1 MVSFYVVIQKNSGKI
16 CPFQI
21 IIFFYVYLSRVFI
34 SDVTKHSPAAVCG
47 LRDGDRIVEIN
58 GSSINT
64 STYESILD
72 RIKQHMAHD
81 DLELLVLDK
90 KSVHWYRE
98 RNYPITS
105 RTLPTIVHI
114 EPIINDTNLE
124 IQSSEVPTTH
134 TKMVGFAGRFTF
146 FISKFSVKNYHLDR
160 RVSKTGL

>member
-1 MVSFYVVIQKNSGKI
+1 M
-16 CPFQI
+16 
-21 IIFFYVYLSRVFI
+21 FI

-47 LRDGDRIVEIN
+47 LRDGDRIIEIN
-58 GSSINT
+58 AESIDT
-64 STYESILD
+64 FTYETILEK
-72 RIKQHMAHD
+72 IKVHMGQD

-114 EPIINDTNLE
+114 EPIINDSNSEGLP
-124 IQSSEVPTTH
+124 SEVPTTS
-134 TKMVGFAGRFTF
+134 TKMVGFPGRRRDSLGALRTIIERFA
-146 FISKFSVKNYHLDR
+146 LDR